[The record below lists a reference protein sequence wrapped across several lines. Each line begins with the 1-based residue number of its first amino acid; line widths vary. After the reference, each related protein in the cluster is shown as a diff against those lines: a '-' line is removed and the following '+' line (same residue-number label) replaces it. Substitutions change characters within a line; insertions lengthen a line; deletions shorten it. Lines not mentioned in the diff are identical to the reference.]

1 MSYKLLQSLFFA
13 FFLFF
18 SLSAYAQPPEGK
30 GGKRLE
36 ALRIAYITEKLQL
49 TPQEAQT
56 FWPVFNEY
64 QAKLKDIRKQGK
76 LESLDDNSSD
86 ADIEKA
92 VAAHFDAETKAIA
105 LQKEYFV
112 QLKKILPLK
121 KIVKLLKAEH
131 EFKNRLLEHLRN
143 RPNDGDDENPPPP
156 PPPGRPRG
164 RR

>member
-1 MSYKLLQSLFFA
+1 MHYKLLHPTFLA
-13 FFLFF
+13 IFLFL
-18 SLSAYAQPPEGK
+18 SLSANAQPPEGK

-49 TPQEAQT
+49 TPQEAQS

-64 QAKLKDIRKQGK
+64 QAKLKEIRKQGK

-86 ADIEKA
+86 AEIEKA
-92 VAAHFDAETKAIA
+92 TAAHFDAETRAIT

-112 QLKKILPLK
+112 QLKKVLPLK
-121 KIVKLLKAEH
+121 KIIKLLKAEH
-131 EFKNRLLEHLRN
+131 EFKNRLLEHLRK
-143 RPNDGDDENPPPP
+143 RPNDDDDMPPPP
-156 PPPGRPRG
+156 QLGRPKG